1 MSKVSIIG
9 LGYVGL
15 PLAIAFSKKFE
26 VIGYDINSKRIKD
39 LINGKDVFNDLK
51 VRNLKKNRKL
61 NLTSNFKDIEDL
73 DYYIVTVPTP
83 VNKNNNPDL
92 RSLISASKIVGKSIK
107 KKSIVIFESTVFP
120 SCTEEVCIPIIEK
133 YSGYKLN
140 KDFYCGYSP
149 ERINVGDNEHTLE
162 KITKVVSGSNKKT
175 TNKIYNL
182 YKNIIKTKVFKASSI
197 KVAEAAKVIE
207 NTQRDLNISLL
218 NELSIIFDRLNIDT
232 NDVIE
237 AAATK
242 WNFVK
247 YKPGL
252 VGGHCVG
259 VDPFYLTYKAKKSGY
274 TPKVILAGRNIN
286 EKMSKFIVDK
296 TITLMKQKKINIKAS
311 KILVLGYSFKE
322 NCSDPRNSKV
332 EDMIDLILKKKIS
345 VKIFDPIVYKNF
357 LNKKYKKLFVK
368 TLSNYRN
375 YFDAIIL
382 AVPHKIFLNNYKK
395 NFLKILKKKNIIFD
409 VKSALNK
416 NFSTT
421 TL

>member
-162 KITKVVSGSNKKT
+162 KITKVVSKNKKKT

>member
-175 TNKIYNL
+175 TDKIYNL
-182 YKNIIKTKVFKASSI
+182 YKDIIKTKVFKASSI

-368 TLSNYRN
+368 NLSNYRN

-382 AVPHKIFLNNYKK
+382 AVPHKIFLKNYKK

>member
-175 TNKIYNL
+175 TDKIYNL

>member
-1 MSKVSIIG
+1 MSKLSIIG

-26 VIGYDINSKRIKD
+26 VIGYDINSKRVKD

-51 VRNLKKNRKL
+51 VRNIKKNRKL

-107 KKSIVIFESTVFP
+107 KRSIVIFESTVFP

-175 TNKIYNL
+175 TDKIYNL
-182 YKNIIKTKVFKASSI
+182 YKKIIKTKVFKASSI

-382 AVPHKIFLNNYKK
+382 AVPHKIFLKNYKK

>member
-1 MSKVSIIG
+1 MSKLSIIG

-26 VIGYDINSKRIKD
+26 VIGYDINSKRVKD

-51 VRNLKKNRKL
+51 VRNIKKNRKL

-107 KKSIVIFESTVFP
+107 KRSIVIFESTVFP

-175 TNKIYNL
+175 TDKIYNL

-332 EDMIDLILKKKIS
+332 EDMIDLILQKKIP

-382 AVPHKIFLNNYKK
+382 AVPHKIFLKNYKK
-395 NFLKILKKKNIIFD
+395 IF
-409 VKSALNK
+409 
-416 NFSTT
+416 
-421 TL
+421 

>member
-1 MSKVSIIG
+1 M
-9 LGYVGL
+9 
-15 PLAIAFSKKFE
+15 
-26 VIGYDINSKRIKD
+26 
-39 LINGKDVFNDLK
+39 
-51 VRNLKKNRKL
+51 
-61 NLTSNFKDIEDL
+61 
-73 DYYIVTVPTP
+73 
-83 VNKNNNPDL
+83 
-92 RSLISASKIVGKSIK
+92 ISASKIVGKSIK

-140 KDFYCGYSP
+140 QDFYCGYSP

-175 TNKIYNL
+175 TDKIYNL
-182 YKNIIKTKVFKASSI
+182 YKNIIRTKVFKASSI

-218 NELSIIFDRLNIDT
+218 NELSIIFDRLDIDT

-242 WNFVK
+242 WNFIK

-296 TITLMKQKKINIKAS
+296 TITLMKQKKINIKTS

-332 EDMIDLILKKKIS
+332 EDMIDLILQKKIP

-357 LNKKYKKLFVK
+357 LNKKYKKLFIK
-368 TLSNYRN
+368 NLSNYQN

-382 AVPHKIFLNNYKK
+382 AVPHS
-395 NFLKILKKKNIIFD
+395 ILKK
-409 VKSALNK
+409 L
-416 NFSTT
+416 
-421 TL
+421 

>member
-1 MSKVSIIG
+1 MSKISIIG

-26 VIGYDINSKRIKD
+26 VVGYDINSKRVKD

-51 VRNLKKNRKL
+51 VKNLKKNKKL
-61 NLTSNFKDIEDL
+61 NLTSNLKDIEDL

-92 RSLISASKIVGKSIK
+92 RFLISASKIVGKSIK

-140 KDFYCGYSP
+140 QDFYCGYSP

-175 TNKIYNL
+175 TDKIYNL
-182 YKNIIKTKVFKASSI
+182 YKNIIRTKVFKASSI

-218 NELSIIFDRLNIDT
+218 NELSIIFDRLDIDT

-242 WNFVK
+242 WNFIK

-296 TITLMKQKKINIKAS
+296 TITLMKQKKINIKTS

-332 EDMIDLILKKKIS
+332 EDMIDLILQKKIP

-357 LNKKYKKLFVK
+357 LNKKYKKLFIK
-368 TLSNYRN
+368 NLSNYQN

-382 AVPHKIFLNNYKK
+382 AVPHKVFLKNYKK
-395 NFLKILKKKNIIFD
+395 NFLKILKKKI
-409 VKSALNK
+409 
-416 NFSTT
+416 
-421 TL
+421 

>member
-1 MSKVSIIG
+1 MSKISIIG

-15 PLAIAFSKKFE
+15 PLAIAFSENF
-26 VIGYDINSKRIKD
+26 VVVGYDINSKRVKD

-51 VRNLKKNRKL
+51 VKNLKKNKKL
-61 NLTSNFKDIEDL
+61 NLTSNLKDIEDL

-140 KDFYCGYSP
+140 QDFYCGYSP

-175 TNKIYNL
+175 TDKIYNL

-218 NELSIIFDRLNIDT
+218 NELSIIFDRLDIDT

-242 WNFVK
+242 WNFIK

-296 TITLMKQKKINIKAS
+296 TITLMKQKKINIKTS

-332 EDMIDLILKKKIS
+332 EDMIDLILQKKFQLKFLTQLFI
-345 VKIFDPIVYKNF
+345 KIF
-357 LNKKYKKLFVK
+357 
-368 TLSNYRN
+368 
-375 YFDAIIL
+375 
-382 AVPHKIFLNNYKK
+382 
-395 NFLKILKKKNIIFD
+395 
-409 VKSALNK
+409 
-416 NFSTT
+416 
-421 TL
+421 

>member
-1 MSKVSIIG
+1 MSKLSIIG

-26 VIGYDINSKRIKD
+26 VIGYDINSKRVKD

-51 VRNLKKNRKL
+51 VRNIKKNRKL

-107 KKSIVIFESTVFP
+107 KRSIVIFESTVFP

-175 TNKIYNL
+175 TDKIYNL

-382 AVPHKIFLNNYKK
+382 AVPHKIFLKNYKK

>member
-1 MSKVSIIG
+1 MSKISIIG

-26 VIGYDINSKRIKD
+26 VVGYDINSKRVKD

-51 VRNLKKNRKL
+51 VKNLKKNKKL
-61 NLTSNFKDIEDL
+61 NLTSNLKDIEDL

-140 KDFYCGYSP
+140 QDFYCGYSP
-149 ERINVGDNEHTLE
+149 ERINVGDNQHTLE

-175 TNKIYNL
+175 TDKIYNL
-182 YKNIIKTKVFKASSI
+182 YKNIIRTKVFKASSI

-218 NELSIIFDRLNIDT
+218 NELSIIFDRLDIDT

-242 WNFVK
+242 WNFIK

-296 TITLMKQKKINIKAS
+296 TITLMKQKKINIKTS

-332 EDMIDLILKKKIS
+332 EDMIDLILQKKIP

-357 LNKKYKKLFVK
+357 LNKKYKKLFIK
-368 TLSNYRN
+368 NLSNYQN

-382 AVPHKIFLNNYKK
+382 AVPHKVFLKNYKK

-416 NFSTT
+416 NFSTA

>member
-1 MSKVSIIG
+1 MSKLSIIG

-26 VIGYDINSKRIKD
+26 VIGYDINSKRVKD

-61 NLTSNFKDIEDL
+61 NLTSNFKDIENL

-107 KKSIVIFESTVFP
+107 KRSIVIFESTVFP

-175 TNKIYNL
+175 TDKIYNL

-382 AVPHKIFLNNYKK
+382 AVPHKIFLKNYKK